1 MADRNATDPLNVRL
15 PLYAY
20 TAPLWRERRV
30 LEIGC
35 GEGASAAFLA
45 RHGAADVVSLDI
57 DGARL
62 ERARARYAGP
72 GVQFVL
78 LEDLQQLAAMSRRF
92 DVVFVPD
99 GEAILS
105 DPDAVARVRNLL
117 REGGFVV
124 VAVPAGERQSK
135 VFRGGV
141 GYYDLADT
149 LAREFRVV
157 RMLGQ
162 TPFLGFGLVEFDA
175 AADALRVDASL
186 LGGGTEQPSHY
197 IAVAGNETPPVLG
210 QVLVQVPFAPIEAL
224 AEHAAGRAAAELT
237 PAPNAVTALAERE
250 SAREIARLKAELA
263 EARLAARTAVASPD
277 TAGGALR
284 AELAERR
291 LDEVERR
298 ARARADEAEG
308 RITELRRKLE
318 EALIQSE
325 SSVRVARAQS
335 DEIEEL
341 RARLRRAAED
351 RALGD
356 AELAKLRRA
365 LTEADDSVVT
375 LTRRTAEEMAVVAQ
389 RLVGGLGAAAVAPA
403 AAAPASNP
411 ELEASLRRAQEA
423 VTRSEAEVATLKER
437 LRAAEEQNRAGKQQA
452 GELGLRD
459 DRIARLEGDKQDL
472 LWRVAELE
480 EKLRHA
486 ERDAAG
492 SGTAPEEVTQARA
505 SRDRAIE
512 EFHRAAAAHM
522 SEVNRLEAS
531 VQEHAALVAELED
544 GLRLAEARAAAA
556 DKEATTLR
564 RNAKELEEADRARR
578 GRLSELEGKLLRIE
592 RERAMSAARGGEGD
606 SAALAEAVT
615 KLQSAEQRAGTL
627 EQRAAAAEQAVAA
640 ANERAGQAE
649 QRASAAEQR
658 AAQAEQGLEVRAGA
672 AEARASAAE
681 ARLAEVERQLR
692 EAAATGRAAEAAAP
706 AAVNGTHANGLP
718 ADELRSV
725 LEDAETQL
733 RDEAQALGRIEETLG
748 RAEQLVA
755 SAPGPSEKA
764 EWERTVAG
772 KDSQL
777 VEMRLEL
784 ARVKRESDTARLH
797 LEREVSDLR
806 AKLNPEG
813 AATARDM
820 NLSGQLILMHST
832 LGNIRRR
839 AARLRDELEG
849 FRRRID
855 TLPPGALSS
864 MLEEI
869 GEDLGEFAK

>member
-1 MADRNATDPLNVRL
+1 MADRNPTDPLNVRL

-57 DGARL
+57 AGARL

-197 IAVAGNETPPVLG
+197 IAVAGNDKPPVLG

-224 AEHAAGRAAAELT
+224 AEHAAGRGTDLT
-237 PAPNAVTALAERE
+237 PGPQAVATLAARE
-250 SAREIARLKAELA
+250 SAREIARLKTELA
-263 EARLAARTAVASPD
+263 EARLAVRAPAASSEPPGS
-277 TAGGALR
+277 AMR

-298 ARARADEAEG
+298 ARSRADEAET
-308 RITELRRKLE
+308 RISELRRKLE

-335 DEIEEL
+335 DEIDEL

-351 RALGD
+351 RALSD
-356 AELAKLRRA
+356 AELSKLRRA

-389 RLVGGLGAAAVAPA
+389 RLVSGLGAAATVPPLPV
-403 AAAPASNP
+403 AAPASNP
-411 ELEASLRRAQEA
+411 ELESSLRRAQDSLQRAEG
-423 VTRSEAEVATLKER
+423 EVATLKER
-437 LRAAEEQNRAGKQQA
+437 LRAVEEQGRQAKQQA
-452 GELGLRD
+452 GEVGLRD

-486 ERDAAG
+486 ERDAAAG
-492 SGTAPEEVTQARA
+492 ARTTPEEVSQARA

-512 EFHRAAAAHM
+512 EFHRAAAAHV
-522 SEVNRLEAS
+522 SEVSRLQAS

-592 RERAMSAARGGEGD
+592 RERATAVARGADDDGG
-606 SAALAEAVT
+606 ALAAAT
-615 KLQSAEQRAGTL
+615 AKLQSAEQRAGTL
-627 EQRAAAAEQAVAA
+627 EQRVGAAEQAVAA
-640 ANERAGQAE
+640 ANERAAQFE
-649 QRASAAEQR
+649 QRAT
-658 AAQAEQGLEVRAGA
+658 
-672 AEARASAAE
+672 AAE
-681 ARLAEVERQLR
+681 ARLADVERQLQAASER
-692 EAAATGRAAEAAAP
+692 VSATEARTAVAPSTG
-706 AAVNGTHANGLP
+706 NGTHANGIP
-718 ADELRSV
+718 AVELRSV
-725 LEDAETQL
+725 LEDAETRL
-733 RDEAQALGRIEETLG
+733 RDEARTLGRIEETLG
-748 RAEQLVA
+748 RAEELIA
-755 SAPGPSEKA
+755 REPPAADKA

-784 ARVKRESDTARLH
+784 ARVRRESDTARLH
-797 LEREVSDLR
+797 LEREITDLR

>member
-20 TAPLWRERRV
+20 TTPLWRERRV

-57 DGARL
+57 DAVRL

-197 IAVAGNETPPVLG
+197 IAVAGNDKPPVLG

-224 AEHAAGRAAAELT
+224 AEHAAGRAAELT
-237 PAPNAVTALAERE
+237 PAPQGVTALAERE

-263 EARLAARTAVASPD
+263 EARLAARASGSPAEI
-277 TAGGALR
+277 AGSTLR

-298 ARARADEAEG
+298 ARARSDEAET

-356 AELAKLRRA
+356 DELAKLRRA

-389 RLVGGLGAAAVAPA
+389 RLVGGLGTAGVSPAAV
-403 AAAPASNP
+403 AAPASNP
-411 ELEASLRRAQEA
+411 ELEASLRRAQESVHRLEGELA
-423 VTRSEAEVATLKER
+423 AMKER
-437 LRAAEEQNRAGKQQA
+437 LRGAEEQNRAAKQQA

-492 SGTAPEEVTQARA
+492 GARPAPEEVTQARA

-522 SEVNRLEAS
+522 SEVSRLQGS
-531 VQEHAALVAELED
+531 VQEHAALVA
-544 GLRLAEARAAAA
+544 
-556 DKEATTLR
+556 
-564 RNAKELEEADRARR
+564 ELEEADRARR

-592 RERAMSAARGGEGD
+592 RERAMAAERGGEGD
-606 SAALAEAVT
+606 GAALAEAAA
-615 KLQSAEQRAGTL
+615 KLQSAEQRVGTL
-627 EQRAAAAEQAVAA
+627 EQRAAAAEQAVVS
-640 ANERAGQAE
+640 ANERATLAE
-649 QRASAAEQR
+649 QRASAAER
-658 AAQAEQGLEVRAGA
+658 GIESRTSA

-681 ARLAEVERQLR
+681 ARLADVQRQLQDAV
-692 EAAATGRAAEAAAP
+692 EQSSAAEARALAAP
-706 AAVNGTHANGLP
+706 ATNGTHAHGIP
-718 ADELRSV
+718 AAELRSV

-733 RDEAQALGRIEETLG
+733 RQEAQTLGRIEETLG
-748 RAEQLVA
+748 RAEQLVGQ
-755 SAPGPSEKA
+755 APAAAEKA

-797 LEREVSDLR
+797 LEREIADLR

>member
-1 MADRNATDPLNVRL
+1 MADRNPTDPLNVRL

-99 GEAILS
+99 GEAILA

-197 IAVAGNETPPVLG
+197 IAVAGNDKPPVLG

-237 PAPNAVTALAERE
+237 PAPHAVTALAERE

-263 EARLAARTAVASPD
+263 EARLAVRAPAVSSEPPGSAM
-277 TAGGALR
+277 R

-291 LDEVERR
+291 LEEVERR
-298 ARARADEAEG
+298 ARSRADEAET
-308 RITELRRKLE
+308 RVSELRRKLE

-335 DEIEEL
+335 DEIDEL
-341 RARLRRAAED
+341 RARLRRSAED
-351 RALGD
+351 RALSD
-356 AELAKLRRA
+356 AELGKLRRA

-389 RLVGGLGAAAVAPA
+389 RLVSGLSA
-403 AAAPASNP
+403 AAAPPPPPAGVAASNP

-423 VTRSEAEVATLKER
+423 LHRTEGEVATLKER
-437 LRAAEEQNRAGKQQA
+437 LRAADEQSRLTKQQA

-486 ERDAAG
+486 EQDAA
-492 SGTAPEEVTQARA
+492 SGARPAPEEVSQARA

-522 SEVNRLEAS
+522 SEVSRLQAS

-544 GLRLAEARAAAA
+544 GQRLAEARAAAA

-592 RERAMSAARGGEGD
+592 RERAMMATRGGEGD
-606 SAALAEAVT
+606 GAALAEVT
-615 KLQSAEQRAGTL
+615 AKLQSAEQRAGTL
-627 EQRAAAAEQAVAA
+627 EQRAVAAEQAIAP
-640 ANERAGQAE
+640 ANERAAQAA
-649 QRASAAEQR
+649 QRAGEFER
-658 AAQAEQGLEVRAGA
+658 
-672 AEARASAAE
+672 RASAAE
-681 ARLAEVERQLR
+681 ARLADAEGQLQR
-692 EAAATGRAAEAAAP
+692 ATEQLTAAEARAATP
-706 AAVNGTHANGLP
+706 PVIGNGTHANGIP
-718 ADELRSV
+718 ASELRSV
-725 LEDAETQL
+725 LEDAETRL
-733 RDEAQALGRIEETLG
+733 RDEARTLGQIEETLG
-748 RAEQLVA
+748 RAEELIA
-755 SAPGPSEKA
+755 RAPAPSDKA

-797 LEREVSDLR
+797 LEREISDLR

-813 AATARDM
+813 GATARDM

>member
-20 TAPLWRERRV
+20 TTPLWRERRV

-57 DGARL
+57 DAVRL

-197 IAVAGNETPPVLG
+197 IAVAGNDKPPVLG

-224 AEHAAGRAAAELT
+224 AEHAAGRAAELT
-237 PAPNAVTALAERE
+237 PAPQGVTALAERE

-263 EARLAARTAVASPD
+263 EARLAARAPGSPAEI
-277 TAGGALR
+277 AGSTLR

-298 ARARADEAEG
+298 ARARSDEAET

-335 DEIEEL
+335 DEIDEL

-356 AELAKLRRA
+356 DELARLRRA

-389 RLVGGLGAAAVAPA
+389 RLVGGLGTAGVSPAPV
-403 AAAPASNP
+403 AAPASNP
-411 ELEASLRRAQEA
+411 ELEASLRRAQESVHRLEGELA
-423 VTRSEAEVATLKER
+423 AMKER
-437 LRAAEEQNRAGKQQA
+437 LRGAEEHNRAAKQQA

-492 SGTAPEEVTQARA
+492 GARPAPEEVTQARA

-522 SEVNRLEAS
+522 SEVSRLQGS

-544 GLRLAEARAAAA
+544 ALRLAEARAAAA

-592 RERAMSAARGGEGD
+592 RERAMAAERGGEGD
-606 SAALAEAVT
+606 GAALAEAAA
-615 KLQSAEQRAGTL
+615 KLQSAEQRVGTL
-627 EQRAAAAEQAVAA
+627 EQRAAAAEQAVVS
-640 ANERAGQAE
+640 ANERATLAE
-649 QRASAAEQR
+649 QRASAAER
-658 AAQAEQGLEVRAGA
+658 GIESRTSA

-681 ARLAEVERQLR
+681 ARLADVQRQLQDAV
-692 EAAATGRAAEAAAP
+692 EQSSAAEARALAAP
-706 AAVNGTHANGLP
+706 ATNGTHAHGIP
-718 ADELRSV
+718 AAELRSV

-733 RDEAQALGRIEETLG
+733 RQEAQTLGRIEETLG
-748 RAEQLVA
+748 RAEQLVGQ
-755 SAPGPSEKA
+755 APVPAEKA

-797 LEREVSDLR
+797 LEREIADLR